1 MQKIFLLNILLILIY
16 LATGYAGVLLAVPP
30 GYATVFWPAAGIC
43 VALVYVFGYR
53 LLPGVFIGSLLLD
66 VVVHLHDFTPP
77 ALQAFMLNSTLM
89 AGGICLQSFIAVWLI
104 HRHVGKD
111 TRLERA
117 ESIQKFI
124 FLSGLAAPLVSSTIS
139 TLTLRLTGTLHES
152 DFFITWLTWYTG
164 DVLGVTVFAPLVTLL
179 LHKDIRRSRKLAV
192 TLPLLLLFGMIVL
205 LFLEVRRWDERIFL
219 QEFNRDAALIATDV
233 EHHLSEYADEIDAL
247 RRLYRASD
255 KVELHEFRNFVQP
268 VIRKNPGILSMQW
281 IAGDPPVIKYA
292 APDGTN
298 GYAPIPATLPRTA
311 VFGLP
316 VTGGNKTLFQ
326 LPGSSYTSRAFE
338 IYGRIDDNGSL
349 LRGLFRLD
357 PLADIVM
364 QQWRDSGYEIIVLD
378 MSQANGVEVFRSSRP
393 EKPMADALGRPIE
406 PLLYRSRIDHVD
418 RNWEIVV
425 FKPRAWVVAHVNWV
439 VWITFAFGILLT
451 SFWGMFL
458 LFITGRTAEIET
470 IVTEKTADLARAKDA
485 ADSANIAKG
494 SFLANMSH
502 EIRTPLNGVIGMA
515 RLLLKT
521 PMDEKQAHY
530 ARVIQS
536 SAEALLQVINDILD
550 LSKIDAGRMEIE
562 EAPFSLRTMLHDFR
576 DMMAVRAQEKGVE
589 FILSIRHG
597 CPDDVIG
604 DSGRLR
610 QILFNLCGNALKF
623 TDHGYILLE
632 VMAEGEGE
640 GGMSE
645 VRFTVTDTGVG
656 IPADKQETV
665 FERFTQADTSTTR
678 KFGGTGLGL
687 AICREL
693 VGRMGGH
700 IRLTSKE
707 GKGSVFSFTILLK
720 EGIPELSGD
729 APQPQRQVNPDFSG
743 LRVLVAE
750 DNPVN
755 QEIMAEMLRAHGI
768 VVHIVADGDRAIETL
783 SHTAI
788 DMVFMDCQMP
798 GMDGYTA
805 TAHIRD
811 MPATKSLPVIAMT
824 ANAMKGDREKC
835 IAAGMDDYLSKP
847 VSEEALLAI
856 LSKWSVRRSIL

>member
-1 MQKIFLLNILLILIY
+1 MQKVFLLNILLVLVY

-43 VALVYVFGYR
+43 VALVYAFGYR
-53 LLPGVFIGSLLLD
+53 LLPGVFVGSLLLD
-66 VVVHLHDFTPP
+66 AVVHLHDFTPL
-77 ALQAFMLNSTLM
+77 ALQKFFLNAVLI
-89 AGGICLQSFIAVWLI
+89 AAGICVQSFIAVWLI
-104 HRHVGKD
+104 RRHVGED

-117 ESIQKFI
+117 ESIQRFI
-124 FLSGLAAPLVSSTIS
+124 FLSGLVAPLVSSTTATIA
-139 TLTLRLTGTLHES
+139 LRLTGSLQES

-179 LHKDIRRSRKLAV
+179 LHNDIRPSRKLSV
-192 TLPLLLLFGMIVL
+192 TLPLLLLFGTIVM
-205 LFLEVRRWDERIFL
+205 LFFEVCRWDERILL
-219 QEFNRDAALIATDV
+219 QEFNRDAKLIATDI

-255 KVELHEFRNFVQP
+255 RVELHEFQDFVRP
-268 VIRKNPGILSMQW
+268 VIRRNSGILSMQW
-281 IAGDPPVIKYA
+281 VAGNPPVIKYA
-292 APDGTN
+292 SPEGTN
-298 GYAPIPATLPRTA
+298 GYAPVPSTLPKTG

-316 VTGGNKTLFQ
+316 VTYGSKSFFQ
-326 LPGSSYTSRAFE
+326 LPGSPYSSRAFE
-338 IYGRIDDNGSL
+338 IYARIDDNGSL

-357 PLADIVM
+357 PLVDVVM
-364 QQWRDSGYEIIVLD
+364 KQWRDSGFEIVVLD
-378 MSQANGVEVFRSSRP
+378 VSQDDSVEVFRSSQP
-393 EKPMADALGRPIE
+393 EKPILDALGHPIE
-406 PLLYRSRIDHVD
+406 PLLHRSRIDHVGQE
-418 RNWEIVV
+418 WEIVV
-425 FKPRAWVVAHVNWV
+425 LKPRAWIVVHVNWV
-439 VWITFAFGILLT
+439 VWITFAFGVLLT

-485 ADSANIAKG
+485 ADLANVAKG

-550 LSKIDAGRMEIE
+550 LSKIDAGRMELE
-562 EAPFSLRTMLHDFR
+562 EAPFSLRAVLHEFR
-576 DMMAVRAQEKGVE
+576 DIMSVRAQEKGVE

-632 VMAEGEGE
+632 VMTEGGGEGD
-640 GGMSE
+640 MTE
-645 VRFTVTDTGVG
+645 VRFTVTDTGIG
-656 IPADKQETV
+656 IPVDKQEAI
-665 FERFTQADTSTTR
+665 FERFTQADASTTR

-687 AICREL
+687 AICRQL
-693 VGRMGGH
+693 VDRMGGR
-700 IRLTSKE
+700 IQVTSKE
-707 GKGSVFSFTILLK
+707 GKGSIFSFTVILK
-720 EGIPELSGD
+720 GGIPELSGD
-729 APQPQRQVNPDFSG
+729 VTLPHRHAKPEFSG
-743 LRVLVAE
+743 LRALLAE
-750 DNPVN
+750 DNLVN
-755 QEIMAEMLRAHGI
+755 QEIMGEMLRALG
-768 VVHIVADGDRAIETL
+768 VTVEVAADGVAAIKIL
-783 SHTAI
+783 SKTPI
-788 DMVFMDCQMP
+788 DIVFMDCHMP

-811 MPATKSLPVIAMT
+811 TPATKSIPVIAMT

-847 VSEEALLAI
+847 VSEDALLAI
-856 LSKWSVRRSIL
+856 LSKWSVKKSIL